1 MKVII
6 VDDEKI
12 IRQGIKTFVPW
23 EKLKC
28 TMVGE
33 AANGLEALQLMDEVN
48 ADIIISDIR
57 MPLMDGL
64 DLSRELRLKYPGCK
78 VILLT
83 GYEDFE
89 YAKKALQ
96 YQVEDY
102 LLKPVGDD
110 ELTRV
115 IEKTVGKLEAES
127 LQKKKNTHLK
137 SVVIENKD
145 SILKHYIE
153 NLISGEIPES
163 KLLLYLED
171 LNINIVEDGLY
182 QLIIIFPNQNF
193 SDLIIP
199 ENSFDI
205 PYMMDG
211 LEGRLVLYYC
221 DPQEELFFKNLN
233 FKNISAAV
241 GSKVEGIRNLQKS
254 FKEAESACSY
264 RFFLNSPA
272 LINHSDMETI
282 RTRFLRTLPAPIS
295 YENIEIKVVEMFH
308 SLHPDKSDLLSRLL
322 HSCVLDGNRQEDY
335 IRYCRRLYNL
345 ARKEVERKGIKISL
359 NKNDPF
365 ESVNHYDQWKTIQYK
380 TEEIYFEL
388 EKTVLKSSENQ
399 FSLITSRTIS
409 YIENHFKEDISLSS
423 IADSLGV
430 SESHI
435 SRIFKKET
443 GTNFVPWI
451 NRFRVE
457 YSLDLLAS
465 GEYKL
470 YNIAD
475 LSGFS
480 DYKYY
485 TRQFKRFMGLSPT
498 EFRKNLLSL
507 QKRQK

>member
-28 TMVGE
+28 TMSGE
-33 AANGLEALQLMDEVN
+33 AANGLEALQLMEEVN

-127 LQKKKNTHLK
+127 LQKKKNTQLK
-137 SVVIENKD
+137 SMVIENKD
-145 SILKHYIE
+145 TILKHYIE
-153 NLISGEIPES
+153 SLISGEIPEG
-163 KLLLYLED
+163 KILPLIKD
-171 LNINIVEDGLY
+171 LNINIIEDGLY
-182 QLIIIFPNQNF
+182 QLIIIFPDQIF

-199 ENSFDI
+199 EYSFDI

-221 DPQEELFFKNLN
+221 DPREDSFFKNLN
-233 FKNISAAV
+233 LRNISAAV
-241 GSKVEGIRNLQKS
+241 GSKVEGIRNLHKS
-254 FKEAESACSY
+254 FKEAESACLY
-264 RFFLNSPA
+264 RFFLVSPA
-272 LINHSDMETI
+272 LIYHSDRENLKK
-282 RTRFLRTLPAPIS
+282 RFLRMLPAPMS
-295 YENIEIKVVEMFH
+295 FDKVEGKVIEMFH
-308 SLHPDKSDLLSRLL
+308 ALQPELNDLLSGLM
-322 HSCVLDGNRQEDY
+322 HSCVLDGYGQSDY

-345 ARKEVERKGIKISL
+345 ARKEVERKGIKI
-359 NKNDPF
+359 NRNNNDPF
-365 ESVNHYDQWKTIQYK
+365 ESVDSYENWKIILQK
-380 TEEIYFEL
+380 TEKIFLELVRIVMKSL
-388 EKTVLKSSENQ
+388 EKQ
-399 FSLITSRTIS
+399 YSLITSRTIS
-409 YIENHFKEDISLSS
+409 YIEKHFKEDISLSN
-423 IADSLGV
+423 IAESLGV

-443 GTNFVPWI
+443 GINFVPWV
-451 NRFRVE
+451 NKFRVE

-470 YNIAD
+470 YDIAD

-498 EFRKNLLSL
+498 EFRKNLLSP
-507 QKRQK
+507 QK

>member
-6 VDDEKI
+6 VDDEQI

-33 AANGLEALQLMDEVN
+33 AANGLEALQLMEEVN

-64 DLSRELRLKYPGCK
+64 DLSRELRLKYPECK
-78 VILLT
+78 IILLT

-115 IEKTVGKLEAES
+115 IKKTVEKLEAES
-127 LQKKKNTHLK
+127 IEQKKNIQLK

-145 SILKHYIE
+145 SIFKHYIE
-153 NLISGEIPES
+153 DLITGRISDDQILPQI
-163 KLLLYLED
+163 ED
-171 LNINIVEDGLY
+171 LHITLVEDGLY
-182 QLIIIFPNQNF
+182 QLIIIFPDQNL

-199 ENSFDI
+199 ESSYDI
-205 PYMMDG
+205 PCQIDG
-211 LEGRLVLYYC
+211 QEGRLILYYC
-221 DPQEELFFKNLN
+221 DPMEDLFFKNLN
-233 FKNISAAV
+233 LKKISAAV
-241 GSKVEGIRNLQKS
+241 GSKVVGVKNFQQSLL
-254 FKEAESACSY
+254 EAESACKY
-264 RFFLNSPA
+264 RYFLTSPT
-272 LINHSDMETI
+272 LIYHSDKDLVK
-282 RTRFLRTLPAPIS
+282 TRFLRTLPPPMK
-295 YENIEIKVVEMFH
+295 YENVERKVIEMFH
-308 SLHPDKSDLLSRLL
+308 SLHPEMNDLLSRLL
-322 HSCVLDGNRQEDY
+322 HSCLLDGNQQEVY
-335 IRYCRRLYNL
+335 IRYCRRIYNL

-365 ESVNHYDQWKTIQYK
+365 ESVNNYDQWKTIQHK
-380 TEEIYFEL
+380 TERIYLEL
-388 EKTVLKSSENQ
+388 EKIVLKSSENQ
-399 FSLITSRTIS
+399 FSLITSQTIS
-409 YIENHFKEDISLSS
+409 YIEKHFKEDISLSH
-423 IADSLGV
+423 IAEILSV

-443 GTNFVPWI
+443 GINFVPWV

-470 YNIAD
+470 YDIAD

-485 TRQFKRFMGLSPT
+485 TRQFKRFMGISPT
-498 EFRKNLLSL
+498 EFRKNLLSP
-507 QKRQK
+507 QK